1 MKSPFLANK
10 HANYSIKDRVT
21 PKNARYFKSI
31 NQLILLVNKFLPKIF
46 SCKLIK
52 T

>member
-10 HANYSIKDRVT
+10 HANYALKDRVT

-31 NQLILLVNKFLPKIF
+31 NQLILLLNIILAKFFASKQP
-46 SCKLIK
+46 
-52 T
+52 